1 MPVSPTSR
9 KKLEQLLE
17 RKASAVEG
25 ISHEHRS
32 YFFRKKKDDLQLI
45 SQERML
51 EMIDECFI

>member
-1 MPVSPTSR
+1 MSPARR
-9 KKLEQLLE
+9 KKLAGLLE

-25 ISHEHRS
+25 ICQEHRS
-32 YFFRKKKDDLQLI
+32 YFFRKKQDDLQLI